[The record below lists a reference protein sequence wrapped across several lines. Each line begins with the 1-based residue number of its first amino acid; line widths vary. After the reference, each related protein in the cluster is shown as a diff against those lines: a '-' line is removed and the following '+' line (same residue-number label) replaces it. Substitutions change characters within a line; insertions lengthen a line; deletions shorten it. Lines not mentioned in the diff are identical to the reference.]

1 MIFAEVMMNSLVE
14 RELPIL
20 KATQALREQLMNA
33 LTNDDLT
40 YKLPG
45 ENPTLGELCFEMGEI
60 ENSYI
65 QSFKT
70 FTQDFNYRSDTD
82 NVGKSVEKLKAWYQ
96 TLDAE
101 LETVLSGLSDD
112 DIQNKHIERGH
123 GFSPPVGVQFH
134 VYREALLICYAKADV
149 YLRAMGKRLDGQ
161 WLAWIG

>member
-1 MIFAEVMMNSLVE
+1 MNSLVE

-20 KATQALREQLMNA
+20 KATQALRGQLMNA
-33 LTNDDLT
+33 LTDDDLA
-40 YKLPG
+40 YELPG

-70 FTQDFNYRSDTD
+70 FTQDFNYRPDTD

-96 TLDAE
+96 MPDTE
-101 LETVLSGLSDD
+101 LVAALSALSEH
-112 DIQNKHIERGH
+112 DILHKTIERGH

-134 VYREALLICYAKADV
+134 VYREALL
-149 YLRAMGKRLDGQ
+149 
-161 WLAWIG
+161 

>member
-1 MIFAEVMMNSLVE
+1 MKLEVMMNSLVE

-20 KATQALREQLMNA
+20 KATHALREQLMNA
-33 LTNDDLT
+33 LSDDDLT

-70 FTQDFNYRSDTD
+70 FTQDFNYRPDTD
-82 NVGKSVEKLKAWYQ
+82 GVGKSVEKLKVWYQ

-101 LETVLSGLSDD
+101 LVAALSALSED
-112 DIQNKHIERGH
+112 DILHIPIERGH
-123 GFSPPVGVQFH
+123 GFTPPVAVQFH

>member
-1 MIFAEVMMNSLVE
+1 MNSLVE

-20 KATQALREQLMNA
+20 KATQALREQLMNT
-33 LTNDDLT
+33 LTDDDLT

-60 ENSYI
+60 ENSYA

-70 FTQDFNYRSDTD
+70 FTQDFNYRPDT
-82 NVGKSVEKLKAWYQ
+82 NGVGKSVEKLKAWYQ
-96 TLDAE
+96 TLDTE
-101 LETVLSGLSDD
+101 LVAALSALPEDD
-112 DIQNKHIERGH
+112 LVNKHIERGH

>member
-1 MIFAEVMMNSLVE
+1 MNSLVE
-14 RELPIL
+14 SQFPIL

-33 LTNDDLT
+33 LTDDDLT

-70 FTQDFNYRSDTD
+70 FTQEFTYRPDTD
-82 NVGKSVEKLKAWYQ
+82 SVGKSVENLKTWYQ

-101 LETVLSGLSDD
+101 LDAALRGLSED
-112 DIQNKHIERGH
+112 DIQNKLIEREH
-123 GFSPPVGVQFH
+123 NFSPTVIMQFH
-134 VYREALLICYAKADV
+134 IYREALLIFYAKTDV
-149 YLRAMGKRLDGQ
+149 YLRALGKRLGGQ